1 MMPVETGAGAYVFN
15 LGAVGVVGTLFGMPI
30 EALILGAVAGVNVR
44 GALIQADEYANITTG
59 GNRNETW
66 SSRFGRGKLAGRKR
80 YVVLAAIVDFFA
92 WVFSGQKNHCVD
104 AINERF
110 MEGQ

>member
-1 MMPVETGAGAYVFN
+1 MIRFFAWQLLLALDQLVNV
-15 LGAVGVVGTLFGMPI
+15 LFG
-30 EALILGAVAGVNVR
+30 GY
-44 GALIQADEYANITTG
+44 ADEYANITTG
-59 GNRNETW
+59 GNKNETW

-92 WVFSGQKNHCVD
+92 RVFAGQKNHCVD

>member
-1 MMPVETGAGAYVFN
+1 MSKYLANFALSVVVFIV
-15 LGAVGVVGTLFGMPI
+15 LPIISTL
-30 EALILGAVAGVNVR
+30 LIMRAVAGVDVR

>member
-1 MMPVETGAGAYVFN
+1 MSKYLANFALSVVVFIV
-15 LGAVGVVGTLFGMPI
+15 LPIISTL
-30 EALILGAVAGVNVR
+30 LIMRAVAGVDVR

-80 YVVLAAIVDFFA
+80 YVILAAIVDFFA
-92 WVFSGQKNHCVD
+92 LVFAGQKNHCVD
-104 AINERF
+104 SINEKFLER
-110 MEGQ
+110 EK

>member
-1 MMPVETGAGAYVFN
+1 MSKYLANFVLSVVVFIV
-15 LGAVGVVGTLFGMPI
+15 LPIISTL
-30 EALILGAVAGVNVR
+30 LIMRAVAGVNVR
-44 GALIQADEYANITTG
+44 GALLQADEYANITTG
-59 GNRNETW
+59 GNRDETW

-80 YVVLAAIVDFFA
+80 YVILAAIVDFFA

-110 MEGQ
+110 IEGQ

>member
-1 MMPVETGAGAYVFN
+1 MSKYLANFALSVVVFIV
-15 LGAVGVVGTLFGMPI
+15 LPIISTL
-30 EALILGAVAGVNVR
+30 LIMRAVAGVDVR

-80 YVVLAAIVDFFA
+80 YVILAAIVDFFA
-92 WVFSGQKNHCVD
+92 FVFAGQKNHCID
-104 AINERF
+104 SINEKFLER
-110 MEGQ
+110 EK

>member
-1 MMPVETGAGAYVFN
+1 MKKYLANFALSVVVFIV
-15 LGAVGVVGTLFGMPI
+15 LPIISTL
-30 EALILGAVAGVNVR
+30 LIMRAVAGVDVR

-92 WVFSGQKNHCVD
+92 WVFSGQENHCVD
-104 AINERF
+104 SINERF
-110 MEGQ
+110 IGDKVL

>member
-1 MMPVETGAGAYVFN
+1 MKKYFANLALSAVVFIV
-15 LGAVGVVGTLFGMPI
+15 LPIISTL
-30 EALILGAVAGVNVR
+30 LIMRAVAGVDVR

-80 YVVLAAIVDFFA
+80 YVILAAIVDFFA
-92 WVFSGQKNHCVD
+92 WVFSGQENHCVD
-104 AINERF
+104 SINERF
-110 MEGQ
+110 IGDKVL

>member
-1 MMPVETGAGAYVFN
+1 MKKYLANFALSVVVFIV
-15 LGAVGVVGTLFGMPI
+15 LPIISTL
-30 EALILGAVAGVNVR
+30 LIKRAVAGVDVR

-80 YVVLAAIVDFFA
+80 DVILAAIVDFFA
-92 WVFSGQKNHCVD
+92 FVFAGQKNHCVD
-104 AINERF
+104 AINEQF
-110 MEGQ
+110 LESGDAKTNF

>member
-1 MMPVETGAGAYVFN
+1 MKKYLANFALSVVVFIV
-15 LGAVGVVGTLFGMPI
+15 LPIISTL
-30 EALILGAVAGVNVR
+30 LIMRAVAGVDVR

-80 YVVLAAIVDFFA
+80 YVILAAIVDFFA

-110 MEGQ
+110 IGDKVL

>member
-1 MMPVETGAGAYVFN
+1 MMKFFAWQLLLALDQLVNV
-15 LGAVGVVGTLFGMPI
+15 LFG
-30 EALILGAVAGVNVR
+30 GY
-44 GALIQADEYANITTG
+44 AD
-59 GNRNETW
+59 ETW

-104 AINERF
+104 AINEQFLER
-110 MEGQ
+110 EK

>member
-1 MMPVETGAGAYVFN
+1 MSKYLANFVLSVVVFIV
-15 LGAVGVVGTLFGMPI
+15 LPIISTL
-30 EALILGAVAGVNVR
+30 LIMRAVAGVDVR

-59 GNRNETW
+59 GNRDETW

-92 WVFSGQKNHCVD
+92 FVFAGQKNHCVD
-104 AINERF
+104 AINEQF
-110 MEGQ
+110 LESGDAKTNF

>member
-1 MMPVETGAGAYVFN
+1 MKKYLANFALSVVVFIV
-15 LGAVGVVGTLFGMPI
+15 LPIISTL
-30 EALILGAVAGVNVR
+30 LIMRAVAGVDVR

-80 YVVLAAIVDFFA
+80 YVILAAIVDFFA
-92 WVFSGQKNHCVD
+92 WVFSGQENHCVD
-104 AINERF
+104 SINERF
-110 MEGQ
+110 IGDKVL

>member
-1 MMPVETGAGAYVFN
+1 MKKYLANLALSAVVFIV
-15 LGAVGVVGTLFGMPI
+15 LPIISTL
-30 EALILGAVAGVNVR
+30 LIMRAVAGVNVR

-92 WVFSGQKNHCVD
+92 WVFSGQENHCVD
-104 AINERF
+104 SINERF
-110 MEGQ
+110 IGDKVL

>member
-1 MMPVETGAGAYVFN
+1 MSKYLANFA
-15 LGAVGVVGTLFGMPI
+15 LSLVVSFVLPIINVVLLIRALFGVDVRA
-30 EALILGAVAGVNVR
+30 ALV
-44 GALIQADEYANITTG
+44 QADEYANITTG

-80 YVVLAAIVDFFA
+80 YVILAAIVDFFA

>member
-1 MMPVETGAGAYVFN
+1 MKKYLANFALSVVVFIV
-15 LGAVGVVGTLFGMPI
+15 LPIISTL
-30 EALILGAVAGVNVR
+30 LIMRAVAGVDVR

-80 YVVLAAIVDFFA
+80 YVILAAIVDFFA
-92 WVFSGQKNHCVD
+92 FVFAGQENHCVD
-104 AINERF
+104 SINERF
-110 MEGQ
+110 IGDKVL

>member
-1 MMPVETGAGAYVFN
+1 MSKYLANFVLSVVVFIV
-15 LGAVGVVGTLFGMPI
+15 LPIISTL
-30 EALILGAVAGVNVR
+30 LIMRAVAGVDVR

-92 WVFSGQKNHCVD
+92 RVFAGQKNHCVD
-104 AINERF
+104 SINEKFLER
-110 MEGQ
+110 EK

>member
-1 MMPVETGAGAYVFN
+1 MKKYLANLALSAVVFIV
-15 LGAVGVVGTLFGMPI
+15 LPIISTL
-30 EALILGAVAGVNVR
+30 LIMRAVAGVNVR

-59 GNRNETW
+59 GNRDETW

-92 WVFSGQKNHCVD
+92 WVFSGQENHCVD
-104 AINERF
+104 SINERF
-110 MEGQ
+110 IGDKVL

>member
-1 MMPVETGAGAYVFN
+1 MSKYLANFVLSVVVFIV
-15 LGAVGVVGTLFGMPI
+15 LPIISTL
-30 EALILGAVAGVNVR
+30 LIMRAVAGVDVR

>member
-1 MMPVETGAGAYVFN
+1 MPVETGAGAYVVN
-15 LGAVGVVGTLFGMPI
+15 LGAM
-30 EALILGAVAGVNVR
+30 AGVNVR

-80 YVVLAAIVDFFA
+80 YIVIAAIVDFFA

-104 AINERF
+104 AINEQF
-110 MEGQ
+110 LEHEK

>member
-1 MMPVETGAGAYVFN
+1 MKKYLANFALSVVVFIV
-15 LGAVGVVGTLFGMPI
+15 LPIISTL
-30 EALILGAVAGVNVR
+30 LIMRAVAGVDVR

-59 GNRNETW
+59 GNKNETW

-92 WVFSGQKNHCVD
+92 WVFSGQENHCVD
-104 AINERF
+104 SINERF
-110 MEGQ
+110 IGDKVL

>member
-1 MMPVETGAGAYVFN
+1 MKKYLANFALSVVVFIV
-15 LGAVGVVGTLFGMPI
+15 LPIISTL
-30 EALILGAVAGVNVR
+30 LIMRAVAGVDVR

-59 GNRNETW
+59 GNKNETW

-104 AINERF
+104 SINERF
-110 MEGQ
+110 IGDKVL

>member
-1 MMPVETGAGAYVFN
+1 MKKYLANFALSVVVFIV
-15 LGAVGVVGTLFGMPI
+15 LPIISTL
-30 EALILGAVAGVNVR
+30 LIMRAVAGVDVR

-59 GNRNETW
+59 GNRDETW

-104 AINERF
+104 SINEKFLER
-110 MEGQ
+110 EK

>member
-1 MMPVETGAGAYVFN
+1 MKKYLANFALSVVVFIV
-15 LGAVGVVGTLFGMPI
+15 LPIISTL
-30 EALILGAVAGVNVR
+30 LIMRAVAGVDVR

-59 GNRNETW
+59 GNKNETW

>member
-1 MMPVETGAGAYVFN
+1 MKKYLANLALSVVVFSV
-15 LGAVGVVGTLFGMPI
+15 LPIISTL
-30 EALILGAVAGVNVR
+30 LIMRAVAGVNVR

-59 GNRNETW
+59 GNRDETW

-92 WVFSGQKNHCVD
+92 RVFSGQENHCVD
-104 AINERF
+104 SINERF
-110 MEGQ
+110 IGDKVL

>member
-1 MMPVETGAGAYVFN
+1 MKKYLANFALSVVVFIV
-15 LGAVGVVGTLFGMPI
+15 LPIISTL
-30 EALILGAVAGVNVR
+30 LIMRAVAGVDVR

-92 WVFSGQKNHCVD
+92 WVFSGQKNQCVD

>member
-1 MMPVETGAGAYVFN
+1 MSKYLANFVLSVVVFIV
-15 LGAVGVVGTLFGMPI
+15 LPIISTL
-30 EALILGAVAGVNVR
+30 LIMRAVAGVDVR

-80 YVVLAAIVDFFA
+80 YVILAAIVDFFA
-92 WVFSGQKNHCVD
+92 FVFAGQKNNCVD
-104 AINERF
+104 AINDEKNN
-110 MEGQ
+110 

>member
-1 MMPVETGAGAYVFN
+1 MSKYLANFALSVVVF
-15 LGAVGVVGTLFGMPI
+15 VVLPIISTL
-30 EALILGAVAGVNVR
+30 LIMRAVAGVDVR
-44 GALIQADEYANITTG
+44 GSLIQADEYANITTG

-92 WVFSGQKNHCVD
+92 RVFAGQKNHCVD
-104 AINERF
+104 SINEKFLER
-110 MEGQ
+110 EK

>member
-1 MMPVETGAGAYVFN
+1 MKKYLANFALSVVVFIV
-15 LGAVGVVGTLFGMPI
+15 LPIISTL
-30 EALILGAVAGVNVR
+30 LIMRAVAGVDVR

-59 GNRNETW
+59 GNRDETW

-110 MEGQ
+110 IEGQ

>member
-1 MMPVETGAGAYVFN
+1 MKKYLANFALSVVVFIV
-15 LGAVGVVGTLFGMPI
+15 LPIISTL
-30 EALILGAVAGVNVR
+30 LIMRAVAGVDVR
-44 GALIQADEYANITTG
+44 DALIQADEYANITTG

-92 WVFSGQKNHCVD
+92 WVFSGQENHCVD
-104 AINERF
+104 SINERF
-110 MEGQ
+110 IGDKVL

>member
-1 MMPVETGAGAYVFN
+1 MKKYFANLALSVVVF
-15 LGAVGVVGTLFGMPI
+15 VVLPIVSTLLIMR
-30 EALILGAVAGVNVR
+30 ALAGVEVR

-104 AINERF
+104 SINERF
-110 MEGQ
+110 IGDKVL

>member
-1 MMPVETGAGAYVFN
+1 MSKYLANFVLSVVVFIV
-15 LGAVGVVGTLFGMPI
+15 LPIISTL
-30 EALILGAVAGVNVR
+30 LIMRAVAGVDVR

-59 GNRNETW
+59 GNKNETW

-92 WVFSGQKNHCVD
+92 FVFAGQKNHCVD
-104 AINERF
+104 SINERF
-110 MEGQ
+110 IGDKVL